1 MAVRKNVKIEKEM
14 EVWEAAD
21 GKQFETELAC
31 QKYESGEMKEAMT
44 KRFNEYLK
52 DELDVCDTNEVSL
65 YFIRFETEQ
74 DFDDFKMC
82 AEHEDAVYGFDCEKP
97 SLFPVN
103 RIVYW
108 DPNEGMGFMSEH
120 CKLNGQYILES
131 YISRMALT
139 VCKMQAILDRLNG
152 DEYGNPYT
160 AKEE

>member
-1 MAVRKNVKIEKEM
+1 MAVRKNVKVETEM
-14 EVWEAAD
+14 EVWEASD
-21 GKQFETELAC
+21 GKQFKTESECL
-31 QKYESGEMKEAMT
+31 KHE
-44 KRFNEYLK
+44 RWLNFLK
-52 DELDVCDTNEVSL
+52 DELDVCDTDGVSL

-74 DFDDFKMC
+74 DFDDFKAC
-82 AEHEDAVYGFDCEKP
+82 AEHEDSVYGFDCEKP
-97 SLFPVN
+97 ALFPVN

-131 YISRMALT
+131 YISRMSLT